1 VSSGPHLFPSTE
13 TPPEPVVGPGR
24 TGAVGESKF
33 AYGLV
38 IFSSAFLLFEVQP
51 LIAKLILPWFG
62 GVAAVWAVCLVF
74 FQTVLLLGYLY
85 AHLLT
90 RKFRRRAQGRI
101 HAALLAASLLVLPI
115 LPRSSWQ
122 PSGHED
128 PALYILWLLTLT
140 IGLPFFLLS
149 STSPLLQAWYARS
162 RPGVSPYRFYS
173 LSNVGSLLAL
183 IVYPVVIEPKIS
195 NTHQAVGWSAAYVA
209 IAALYAAMALRR
221 PSPSAAKSV
230 AAPDA
235 PAPTPRPGW
244 KLQALWISLAA
255 CGSALLLAVT
265 NHITQN
271 VASVPFLWVLPL
283 GLYLFSFILCF
294 EGQGWYRPSLFL
306 RLHVVGLGGM
316 AYALSPAYSGLPLI
330 VLLPL
335 FCFGL
340 FICCMFCHGELARLK
355 PDPSHLTLF
364 YLMLSLGGAL
374 GAAFVALV
382 APRIFSGFYELQI
395 SLGACAVLI
404 HVVHRRD
411 PASPFHKARPLAAR
425 VGLATLIVIFVGAL
439 LFTVHEQDAR
449 AIAAVRNFYG
459 VLRVKDQGTKVVM
472 AKVNDATLVHDGRY
486 RVLVNGTID
495 HGLQFLAPDRRDL
508 PTAYYG
514 PNSGI
519 GVVLRAIE
527 GTRPLR
533 VAIIGLGA
541 GTLATYGHPGDR
553 YTFYEINPLDELM
566 ARTEFTFLRDS
577 RAEISIVPGDA
588 RLSLEHEP
596 PQRYDVLAVDA
607 FTGDSIPVHLL
618 TIEAFRLYFRNLAP
632 QGVLAIHISNR
643 YLNLAPVVAA
653 AAMTLDKEAIRIS
666 NPDDRANG
674 IFSSSWVLVGA
685 SRSFEA
691 EKQIEAAGQMIRRP
705 RRNQLWTDD
714 YSSLFRVLK

>member
-1 VSSGPHLFPSTE
+1 
-13 TPPEPVVGPGR
+13 
-24 TGAVGESKF
+24 
-33 AYGLV
+33 
-38 IFSSAFLLFEVQP
+38 
-51 LIAKLILPWFG
+51 
-62 GVAAVWAVCLVF
+62 
-74 FQTVLLLGYLY
+74 
-85 AHLLT
+85 
-90 RKFRRRAQGRI
+90 
-101 HAALLAASLLVLPI
+101 
-115 LPRSSWQ
+115 
-122 PSGHED
+122 
-128 PALYILWLLTLT
+128 
-140 IGLPFFLLS
+140 
-149 STSPLLQAWYARS
+149 
-162 RPGVSPYRFYS
+162 
-173 LSNVGSLLAL
+173 
-183 IVYPVVIEPKIS
+183 
-195 NTHQAVGWSAAYVA
+195 
-209 IAALYAAMALRR
+209 
-221 PSPSAAKSV
+221 
-230 AAPDA
+230 
-235 PAPTPRPGW
+235 
-244 KLQALWISLAA
+244 
-255 CGSALLLAVT
+255 
-265 NHITQN
+265 
-271 VASVPFLWVLPL
+271 
-283 GLYLFSFILCF
+283 
-294 EGQGWYRPSLFL
+294 
-306 RLHVVGLGGM
+306 
-316 AYALSPAYSGLPLI
+316 
-330 VLLPL
+330 
-335 FCFGL
+335 
-340 FICCMFCHGELARLK
+340 
-355 PDPSHLTLF
+355 
-364 YLMLSLGGAL
+364 
-374 GAAFVALV
+374 
-382 APRIFSGFYELQI
+382 
-395 SLGACAVLI
+395 
-404 HVVHRRD
+404 
-411 PASPFHKARPLAAR
+411 
-425 VGLATLIVIFVGAL
+425 
-439 LFTVHEQDAR
+439 
-449 AIAAVRNFYG
+449 
-459 VLRVKDQGTKVVM
+459 VKDQGTKVVM
-472 AKVNDATLVHDGRY
+472 AKVEDATLVHDGRY

-653 AAMTLDKEAIRIS
+653 AAVTLDKEAIRIS

>member
-1 VSSGPHLFPSTE
+1 VSSGPYLFADTE
-13 TPPEPVVGPGR
+13 TPTEPVAGPGP
-24 TGAVGESKF
+24 GGWESKF
-33 AYGLV
+33 VYGLV

-51 LIAKLILPWFG
+51 LIAKIILPWFG

-90 RKFRRRAQGRI
+90 RKFSRRAQGRI

-140 IGLPFFLLS
+140 IGFPFFLLS

-162 RPGVSPYRFYS
+162 RAGASPYRFYS

-183 IVYPVVIEPKIS
+183 LVYPAVIEPKIS
-195 NTHQAVGWSAAYVA
+195 STHQAIGWSAAYVA
-209 IAALYAAMALRR
+209 VIALYAALALRR
-221 PSPSAAKSV
+221 PSPSAANLP
-230 AAPDA
+230 AAVGDA
-235 PAPTPRPGW
+235 PAATPRPGW
-244 KLQALWISLAA
+244 KHQLLWISLAA

-283 GLYLFSFILCF
+283 GLYLFSFVLCF
-294 EGQGWYRPSLFL
+294 EGQWYQPSLFL
-306 RLHVVGLGGM
+306 RLLVVALGGM

-404 HVVHRRD
+404 HIVHRRD
-411 PASPFHKARPLAAR
+411 PASPFHKARPAVARLALAA
-425 VGLATLIVIFVGAL
+425 LIVIFAGAL
-439 LFTVHEQDAR
+439 LFTVHEQEAR
-449 AIAAVRNFYG
+449 AVVSVRNFYG
-459 VLRVKDQGTKVVM
+459 VLRVKDQGPDVVV
-472 AKVNDATLVHDGRY
+472 AKGKSAPVTDQDGRY

-495 HGLQFLAPDRRDL
+495 HGLQFLAPERRDL
-508 PTAYYG
+508 PTSYYG

-533 VAIIGLGA
+533 VGIIGLGA
-541 GTLATYGHPGDR
+541 GTIATYGHPGDR
-553 YTFYEINPLDELM
+553 YTFYEINPLDVLM

-577 RAEISIVPGDA
+577 RADINIVPGDA
-588 RLSLEHEP
+588 RLSLEHES
-596 PQRYDVLAVDA
+596 PQQYDVLAVDA

-618 TIEAFRLYFRNLAP
+618 TVEAFRLYFRNLAP
-632 QGVLAIHISNR
+632 LGVLAVHISNR

-653 AAMTLDKEAIRIS
+653 AAVKLGKEAIAIS
-666 NPDDRANG
+666 NPDDHANG
-674 IFSSSWVLVGA
+674 IFNSSWVLVGA
-685 SRSFEA
+685 PHSFEA
-691 EKQIEAAGQMIRRP
+691 EKQIEAAGNPVRRP

-714 YSSLFRVLK
+714 YSSLFSVLK

>member
-1 VSSGPHLFPSTE
+1 VSSGPHLFPVTE
-13 TPPEPVVGPGR
+13 APPQPATGPEPGGW
-24 TGAVGESKF
+24 ESKF
-33 AYGLV
+33 VYGFV

-90 RKFRRRAQGRI
+90 RQFHRREQGRI
-101 HAALLAASLLVLPI
+101 HAALLAASLFVLPI

-183 IVYPVVIEPKIS
+183 LIYPVVVEPKIS
-195 NTHQAVGWSAAYVA
+195 SSHQAIGWSAAYVA
-209 IAALYAAMALRR
+209 IAALYAALALRR
-221 PSPSAAKSV
+221 PSRSTVESPGAAVAASAA
-230 AAPDA
+230 
-235 PAPTPRPGW
+235 TPRPGW
-244 KLQALWISLAA
+244 KLQALWVSLAA

-283 GLYLFSFILCF
+283 GLYLLSFILCF
-294 EGQGWYRPSLFL
+294 EGQGWYQRGLFL
-306 RLHVVGLGGM
+306 RLLVVALGGM
-316 AYALSPAYSGLPLI
+316 AYALAPAYSGLPLI

-340 FICCMFCHGELARLK
+340 FVCCMFCHGELARLK

-374 GAAFVALV
+374 GAALVALV

-404 HVVHRRD
+404 HIVHRRD
-411 PASPFHKARPLAAR
+411 PASPFHKARPVVARLGLAA
-425 VGLATLIVIFVGAL
+425 LIAIFAGAL
-439 LFTVHEQDAR
+439 LFTVHEQEAR
-449 AIAAVRNFYG
+449 AIISVRNFYG
-459 VLRVKDQGTKVVM
+459 VLRVKDQGPDVVV
-472 AKVNDATLVHDGRY
+472 AKGKSAPVTDQDGRY

-495 HGLQFLAPDRRDL
+495 HGLQFLAPARRDL
-508 PTAYYG
+508 PTSYYG

-533 VAIIGLGA
+533 VGIIGLGA
-541 GTLATYGHPGDR
+541 GTIATYGHPGDR
-553 YTFYEINPLDELM
+553 YTFYEINPLDVLM
-566 ARTEFTFLRDS
+566 ARTEFTFLRDC

-588 RLSLEHEP
+588 RLSLEHES
-596 PQRYDVLAVDA
+596 PQQYDVLAVDA

-618 TIEAFRLYFRNLAP
+618 TVEAFRLYFRNLVP
-632 QGVLAIHISNR
+632 RGVLAVHISNR

-653 AAMTLDKEAIRIS
+653 AAVTLGKEAIEIS
-666 NPDDRANG
+666 NPDDHANG
-674 IFSSSWVLVGA
+674 VFNSSWVLVGA
-685 SRSFEA
+685 PNSFEA
-691 EKQIEAAGQMIRRP
+691 EKQIEAAGHTIRRP
-705 RRNQLWTDD
+705 RRSQLWTDD

>member
-1 VSSGPHLFPSTE
+1 VSSGPYLFADTE
-13 TPPEPVVGPGR
+13 TPTEPVAGPGP
-24 TGAVGESKF
+24 GGWESKF
-33 AYGLV
+33 VYGLV

-51 LIAKLILPWFG
+51 IIAKIILPWFG

-90 RKFRRRAQGRI
+90 RNFSRRAQGRI

-128 PALYILWLLTLT
+128 PAFYILWLLTLT

-149 STSPLLQAWYARS
+149 STSPLLQAWYVRS
-162 RPGVSPYRFYS
+162 RPGGSPYRFYS

-183 IVYPVVIEPKIS
+183 LVYPVVIEPKIS
-195 NTHQAVGWSAAYVA
+195 SSHQAIAWSATYVA
-209 IAALYAAMALRR
+209 LVALLATMALRR
-221 PSPSAAKSV
+221 PSP
-230 AAPDA
+230 
-235 PAPTPRPGW
+235 PAPESLAAAADSPPAAPRPGW

-255 CGSALLLAVT
+255 CGSALLLAIT

-283 GLYLFSFILCF
+283 GLYLLSFILCF
-294 EGQGWYRPSLFL
+294 EGQGWYQRSLFL
-306 RLHVVGLGGM
+306 RLLVVALGGM
-316 AYALSPAYSGLPLI
+316 AYAYSPAYSGLPLI

-340 FICCMFCHGELARLK
+340 FVCCMFCHGELARLK
-355 PDPSHLTLF
+355 PDPRHLTQF
-364 YLMLSLGGAL
+364 YVMLSLGGAL

-382 APRIFSGFYELQI
+382 APRIFSGFYELAVA
-395 SLGACAVLI
+395 LGGCMLLV
-404 HVVHRRD
+404 HVVYSTHTTGPPPPPR
-411 PASPFHKARPLAAR
+411 SPIVRFAFAVIVA
-425 VGLATLIVIFVGAL
+425 GFLIVLVILVRQHGQETL
-439 LFTVHEQDAR
+439 VS
-449 AIAAVRNFYG
+449 VRNFYG
-459 VLRVKDQGTKVVM
+459 VLRVKDQGANVVL
-472 AKVNDATLVHDGRY
+472 AKVNNATLVHDGRY
-486 RVLVNGTID
+486 RLLVNGTID

-508 PTAYYG
+508 PTSYYG

-533 VAIIGLGA
+533 IGIIGLGA
-541 GTLATYGHPGDR
+541 GTIATYGHPGDR
-553 YTFYEINPLDELM
+553 YTFYEINPLDVLM

-577 RAEISIVPGDA
+577 RAEINIVPGDA
-588 RLSLEHEP
+588 RLSIEHES
-596 PQRYDVLAVDA
+596 PQQYDVLAVDA

-618 TIEAFRLYFRNLAP
+618 TVEAFRLYFRDLGP
-632 QGVLAIHISNR
+632 QGVLAVHISNR

-653 AAMTLDKEAIRIS
+653 AAVKLGKEAIEIS
-666 NPDDRANG
+666 NPDDHANG
-674 IFSSSWVLVGA
+674 VFNSSWVLVGTPH
-685 SRSFEA
+685 SFEA
-691 EKQIEAAGQMIRRP
+691 EKQIEAAGSPVRRP

-714 YSSLFRVLK
+714 YSSLFSVLK